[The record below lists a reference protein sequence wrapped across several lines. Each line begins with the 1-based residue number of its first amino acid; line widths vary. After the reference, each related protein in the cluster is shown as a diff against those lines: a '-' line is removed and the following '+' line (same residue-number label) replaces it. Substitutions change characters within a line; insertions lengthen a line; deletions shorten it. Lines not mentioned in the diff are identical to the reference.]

1 MKQEMVHHYTSI
13 NTLALILQSKKIRF
27 NRLDRVDDVSEAQAY
42 GKYDLSKYLFV
53 SCWTD
58 KLEESIPQW
67 HMYTENMTGVRIS
80 LPKDFMD
87 YKPLDIPKEAGII
100 LTDNNIVS
108 PISWTQIFAEN
119 YFIFPFFANK
129 NMIERKIIYVDDIQG
144 IYSDAVKIDVDSNG
158 KATMEFKRIGD
169 LACHKH
175 KSWAFQDEFRFVF
188 FAVPSLK
195 IPPDGFTNEN
205 FISSFTNHIIQC
217 IHDHVAP
224 PINYFDIDIGEALNS
239 VQITLGP
246 KCNQGHKVIVE
257 ALVKE
262 YTTHGIVAD
271 SILSGS
277 LRHPIRL

>member
-13 NTLALILQSKKIRF
+13 NTLALILQNKKIRF

-58 KLEESIPQW
+58 NLEENIPQW

-80 LPKDFMD
+80 LPRDFLV
-87 YKPLDIPKEAGII
+87 YKPLDIPKEAGITYTEDI
-100 LTDNNIVS
+100 FS
-108 PISWTQIFAEN
+108 PISWTQIFADN
-119 YFIFPFFANK
+119 YFIFPFLANK
-129 NMIERKIIYVDDIQG
+129 KMIERKVIYVDDIQG
-144 IYSDAVKIDVDSNG
+144 IYSNAVNIDVDLNG
-158 KATMEFKRIGD
+158 KAKMEFKGIGD

-195 IPPDGFTNEN
+195 IPPGGFANGS
-205 FISSFTNHIIQC
+205 FISSFSNHIIQC
-217 IHDHVAP
+217 VYDHVAP
-224 PINYFDIDIGEALNS
+224 PINYLDIDIGEALNKI
-239 VQITLGP
+239 QITLGP

-257 ALVKE
+257 ALVKQ
-262 YTTHGIVAD
+262 YTTNGIVTD
-271 SILSGS
+271 SVLTGS
-277 LRHPIRL
+277 IRHPIRT